1 MKKLRIAVM
10 AIIAAVASVSCSN
23 NNAGTETDTAIVE
36 TQTVAT
42 PSCKIAYIDADS
54 IMSAYILAQEVTAEG
69 QRMMNQL
76 QQQAS
81 VKQRQ
86 IEQLAQSIQNKQQNN
101 IYMSQASFD
110 ADMANLQRQQQQAE
124 QQLGVQQQQ
133 VQNAMALAQK
143 RLNDSIQNCVNDFN
157 KVNGYDAILF
167 RESGVYFNPA
177 LDITGQIIDAL
188 NNRYQASQSAN

>member
-1 MKKLRIAVM
+1 
-10 AIIAAVASVSCSN
+10 
-23 NNAGTETDTAIVE
+23 
-36 TQTVAT
+36 
-42 PSCKIAYIDADS
+42 
-54 IMSAYILAQEVTAEG
+54 MSAYILAQEVTAEG